1 MEQQSEETRE
11 SDLGG
16 NPELDAEEN
25 PAPLQGETVARTR
38 RRTGGREKA
47 LLAVLITVALI
58 VPVWGLAE
66 VLYMGSLP
74 VGREYWY
81 SYDMRVSNGGSNF
94 TLIVPIPMTDADG
107 VVQDVEFEATRLG
120 DLSVVDTPH
129 GPGLR
134 IRSDGPLTFRIGW
147 RYDAL
152 HQSPDRVSDGCPLP
166 SMTVLDQDRNFDCG
180 RSTGSSDGS
189 TWIWSDVG
197 GLNVSLRFERGWW
210 TQRDG
215 EGLLIS
221 TSQTASSDNNG
232 ILVLFGET
240 ETVIGWGSFPVE
252 LESAFMTE

>member
-1 MEQQSEETRE
+1 MEQQSEKTRE

-16 NPELDAEEN
+16 DPELDVEEN
-25 PAPLQGETVARTR
+25 PAPVQGDTVARIC
-38 RRTGGREKA
+38 RRTGGRATA
-47 LLAVLITVALI
+47 LLAVLITVALV

-66 VLYMGSLP
+66 VLYVGSLP

-81 SYDMRVSNGGSNF
+81 SYDMRVSDGGSNF
-94 TLIVPIPMTDADG
+94 TLIVPIPMTDAGG
-107 VVQDVEFEATRLG
+107 VVQGVDFEATRLG

-152 HQSPDRVSDGCPLP
+152 HESPDRVSDGCPLP
-166 SMTVLDQDRNFDCG
+166 SMTVLDQDRNIVCG
-180 RSTGSSDGS
+180 ISTVTSDGS
-189 TWIWSDVG
+189 AWIWSDVG
-197 GLNVSLRFERGWW
+197 GLNVSLQFERVWG

-215 EGLLIS
+215 ESLLIS
-221 TSQTASSDNNG
+221 TSQTASSGNNG
-232 ILVLFGET
+232 ILFLFGET